1 MALKRAIK
9 SFWMHYYNL
18 GGRTSRSDYWWAM
31 LGHVIIFVVW
41 LAVFLSVLGT
51 NDSLESLRITSVS
64 TMWLA
69 INNWTQTS
77 SDMMLVVDIGLV
89 VVAFLLLPT
98 IAIHIRRLRD
108 VGIHPLLA
116 WNIWILSV
124 IWVMPLNSAVITGIS
139 LSALLLSIGLT
150 SLPTSSVMRLLRMN
164 ED

>member
-9 SFWMHYYNL
+9 SFWMHSYNL

-150 SLPTSSVMRLLRMN
+150 SLPTSSVTRLLRMN

>member
-1 MALKRAIK
+1 
-9 SFWMHYYNL
+9 
-18 GGRTSRSDYWWAM
+18 
-31 LGHVIIFVVW
+31 
-41 LAVFLSVLGT
+41 
-51 NDSLESLRITSVS
+51 
-64 TMWLA
+64 
-69 INNWTQTS
+69 
-77 SDMMLVVDIGLV
+77 MLVVDIGLV

-150 SLPTSSVMRLLRMN
+150 SLPTSSVTRLLRMN

>member
-1 MALKRAIK
+1 MAVSQAAALVGYAKSLKIEIK
-9 SFWMHYYNL
+9 RETF
-18 GGRTSRSDYWWAM
+18 
-31 LGHVIIFVVW
+31 FW

-150 SLPTSSVMRLLRMN
+150 SLPTSSVTRLLRMN

>member
-1 MALKRAIK
+1 
-9 SFWMHYYNL
+9 
-18 GGRTSRSDYWWAM
+18 M

-150 SLPTSSVMRLLRMN
+150 SLPTSSVTRLLRMN

>member
-18 GGRTSRSDYWWAM
+18 GGRKSRSDYWWAM

-108 VGIHPLLA
+108 VGIHPLLD

-150 SLPTSSVMRLLRMN
+150 SLPTSSVTRLLRMN